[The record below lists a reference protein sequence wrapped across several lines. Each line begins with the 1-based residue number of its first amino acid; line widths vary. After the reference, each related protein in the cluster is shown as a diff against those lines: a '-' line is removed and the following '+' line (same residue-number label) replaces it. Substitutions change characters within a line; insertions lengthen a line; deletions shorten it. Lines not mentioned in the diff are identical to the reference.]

1 MGGSSGAAAAEA
13 RHRAAAAM
21 PLRSPAGPPPVVVGG
36 CIESPAGDE
45 RLLVAARPFNSNEQ
59 LDDAQSIL
67 HALGSKSRHG
77 EENKTTKR
85 GKRRLRSLLTH
96 REAPRLSEEEELDDE
111 LDESESEPDELEE
124 DPDEELDEEEPELEP
139 PSLPEEL
146 EEEEPEPS
154 EPSSSSPDDDAS
166 QKRDFCASA

>member
-1 MGGSSGAAAAEA
+1 
-13 RHRAAAAM
+13 M

-85 GKRRLRSLLTH
+85 GN
-96 REAPRLSEEEELDDE
+96 SEYEEYF
-111 LDESESEPDELEE
+111 S
-124 DPDEELDEEEPELEP
+124 
-139 PSLPEEL
+139 
-146 EEEEPEPS
+146 
-154 EPSSSSPDDDAS
+154 
-166 QKRDFCASA
+166 

>member
-1 MGGSSGAAAAEA
+1 
-13 RHRAAAAM
+13 M

-77 EENKTTKR
+77 EDIQEFE
-85 GKRRLRSLLTH
+85 SL
-96 REAPRLSEEEELDDE
+96 EAMFKNWE
-111 LDESESEPDELEE
+111 
-124 DPDEELDEEEPELEP
+124 
-139 PSLPEEL
+139 
-146 EEEEPEPS
+146 
-154 EPSSSSPDDDAS
+154 
-166 QKRDFCASA
+166 K